1 MEKCK
6 IASLLSTYIPE
17 ELIKIDEP
25 MNRHTTFKIGGPA
38 DVFVSPTDEH
48 QVKSIIHVCQ
58 ENQIPYYVIGNG
70 SNLLVSDKGFRGV
83 IIEIFKNMSDI
94 SVDGECVVAYGGAT
108 LARVAVVAQNHGLGG
123 MEFAQGIPGT
133 IGGGVA
139 MNAGAYG
146 GEMKDIIQDVT
157 VMDQQGNIEVLEL
170 EQLDLGY
177 RTSKVQKEKLIV
189 LKVTLKLE
197 QKEQEAI
204 KELMKDFASRRKE
217 KQPLEYPSAG
227 STFKRPAGYFAGK
240 LIMDCEL
247 RGHQIGGARV
257 SDKHCGFVINQ
268 DQATCEDILDLIHYV
283 QNQVKKKFNV
293 ELEPEVRII
302 GEFE

>member
-6 IASLLSTYIPE
+6 IANLLSTYIPE

-38 DVFVSPTDEH
+38 DVFVSPSDEH

-94 SVDGECVVAYGGAT
+94 NVDGECVIAYGGAT
-108 LARVAVVAQNHGLGG
+108 LARVAVVAQNHSLGG

-157 VMDQQGNIEVLEL
+157 VMDQQGNIEVLGL

-177 RTSKVQKEKLIV
+177 RISKVQKEKLIV

-197 QKEQEAI
+197 QKEQWAI

-227 STFKRPAGYFAGK
+227 STFKRPVGYFAGK

-268 DQATCEDILDLIHYV
+268 DQATCEDILNLIHYV
-283 QNQVKKKFNV
+283 QKQVKKKFNV